1 MQVINIFTWYFIQ
14 TDIGLLYIFK
24 SLSAGLAC
32 HMNTILRQWVTGLDR
47 GNQRQVLVFCTAAPA
62 QSAAYPHN
70 VLISSRTISPMRAK
84 VGKTLKKSNRA
95 SLLVDQLQSTAC
107 SHHIYR
113 RVQYMVID
121 WGYKKTVTI
130 SVTDNSA
137 PIVNQDKK
145 LTLCNG
151 LQKLE
156 HKGLVF
162 VTGCK
167 TFPRTLE
174 GAIKSIYGYL

>member
-1 MQVINIFTWYFIQ
+1 MPYEHNFKAMSYRVGSWKPATSS
-14 TDIGLLYIFK
+14 GVLYSSSCPICC
-24 SLSAGLAC
+24 L
-32 HMNTILRQWVTGLDR
+32 
-47 GNQRQVLVFCTAAPA
+47 
-62 QSAAYPHN
+62 PHN

-151 LQKLE
+151 LQKLAD
-156 HKGLVF
+156 KGLVF